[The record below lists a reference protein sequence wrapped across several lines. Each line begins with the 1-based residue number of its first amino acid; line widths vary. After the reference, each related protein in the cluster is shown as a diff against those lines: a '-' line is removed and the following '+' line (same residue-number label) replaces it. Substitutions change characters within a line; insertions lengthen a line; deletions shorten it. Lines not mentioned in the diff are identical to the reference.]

1 VERVKLSQAVELFLK
16 GVIADG
22 LQESTRRWYQRRLSH
37 LVRYLRDCDLK
48 KISADD
54 LREFVVSLREQNTKW
69 QGHKWRKPVQGSLS
83 PFTVQSYVR
92 AVKRLFN
99 WLEENE
105 RIEQN
110 PARKLKKPSLPKTT
124 PKETS
129 IEDIRKLLD
138 AAKESKRDYAII
150 LFLADT
156 GCRVGGLVGLRVQ
169 DLNFEDGSA
178 LVTEKGRKSRYVFF
192 HGETKA
198 ALQEWLAERPQDTD
212 FVFIGCR
219 GQVMSTYG
227 VNQVLERLKKKAGI
241 RGRVNPHAFR
251 HAFAKLYLMAGGD
264 LGSLSDLMGHTD
276 VQVTKNFYSVFLKE
290 ELKRKHAQ
298 HSALGEILSSDSESV
313 KD

>member
-1 VERVKLSQAVELFLK
+1 LE
-16 GVIADG
+16 
-22 LQESTRRWYQRRLSH
+22 
-37 LVRYLRDCDLK
+37 

-54 LREFVVSLREQNTKW
+54 LRGFVVSLREQNIKW

-105 RIEQN
+105 RIDQN

-150 LFLADT
+150 LFLVDT

-192 HGETKA
+192 RDVTRV

-212 FVFIGCR
+212 YVFVSQR
-219 GQVMSTYG
+219 GRMMTTYG
-227 VNQVLERLKKKAGI
+227 VNQMLERLKVKAGI
-241 RGRVNPHAFR
+241 NGRVNPHAFR
-251 HAFAKLYLMAGGD
+251 HAFAKLYLMSGGD

-276 VQVTKNFYSVFLKE
+276 VKVTKQFYSVFLKE

-298 HSALGEILSSDSESV
+298 HSALGAILSNDGENAGD
-313 KD
+313 K

>member
-1 VERVKLSQAVELFLK
+1 MKLSQAVKLFLK
-16 GVIADG
+16 SVVADG
-22 LQESTRRWYQRRLSH
+22 LQETTRHWYQRRLSR
-37 LVRYLRDCDLK
+37 LVHYFQDCDVEK
-48 KISADD
+48 VSTDD
-54 LREFVVSLREQNTKW
+54 LRGFVASLQEQDTKW
-69 QGHKWRKPVQGSLS
+69 QDHRWRKPVRGLLS

-110 PARKLKKPSLPKTT
+110 PARRLKKPALPKMT
-124 PKETS
+124 PKEIS
-129 IEDIRKLLD
+129 SEDIRKLLQV
-138 AAKESKRDYAII
+138 ARESKRDYALV

-192 HGETKA
+192 HDETKV
-198 ALQEWLAERPQDTD
+198 ALQNWLAERPQNTD
-212 FVFIGCR
+212 FVFVGCR

-227 VNQVLERLKKKAGI
+227 VNQVLRRLKKKAGI
-241 RGRVNPHAFR
+241 SGRVNPHAFR

-264 LGSLSDLMGHTD
+264 LASLSELMGHTD
-276 VQVTKNFYSVFLKE
+276 IQVTKNFYSVFLKE
-290 ELKRKHAQ
+290 ELRRKHAQ
-298 HSALGEILSSDSESV
+298 HSVLGTILSDGSESA
-313 KD
+313 KDR

>member
-1 VERVKLSQAVELFLK
+1 MKLSKAVDLFLK
-16 GVIADG
+16 GVVADG
-22 LQESTRRWYQRRLSH
+22 LQESTRRWYQRRLLH
-37 LVRYLRDCDLK
+37 LVRYLRDRDLK
-48 KISADD
+48 KVSADD

-69 QGHKWRKPVQGSLS
+69 QGHKWRKPVRGSLS

-99 WLEENE
+99 WLEDNE

-110 PARKLKKPSLPKTT
+110 PARKLKKPALPKLP
-124 PKETS
+124 PKEIS
-129 IEDIRKLLD
+129 IGDIRKLLD
-138 AAKESKRDYAII
+138 AAKESKRDYAMI

-156 GCRVGGLVGLRVQ
+156 GCRAGGLVGLRVQ

-192 HGETKA
+192 HDATKA
-198 ALQEWLAERPQDTD
+198 ALQGWLTERPQETD
-212 FVFIGCR
+212 FVFVGRR
-219 GQVMSTYG
+219 GGLSTYG
-227 VNQVLERLKKKAGI
+227 VNQMLERLKTKAGI
-241 RGRVNPHAFR
+241 SGRVNPHSFR

-290 ELKRKHAQ
+290 ELRRKHAQ
-298 HSALGEILSSDSESV
+298 HSLLGAILQDTM